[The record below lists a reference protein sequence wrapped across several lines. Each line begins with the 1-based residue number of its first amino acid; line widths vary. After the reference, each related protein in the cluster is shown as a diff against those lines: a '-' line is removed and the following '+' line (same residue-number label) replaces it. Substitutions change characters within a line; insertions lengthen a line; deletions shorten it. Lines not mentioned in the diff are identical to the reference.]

1 MHIPVMLNEVID
13 SLNIKPD
20 GIYVDLTLGRAGH
33 AEAIL
38 KHIVNGKLI
47 ASDKDTIAL
56 EESRGRPV
64 AVNTHFQLI
73 H

>member
-38 KHIVNGKLI
+38 KNIVKILR
-47 ASDKDTIAL
+47 A
-56 EESRGRPV
+56 
-64 AVNTHFQLI
+64 AVNFCCSFFILKL
-73 H
+73 